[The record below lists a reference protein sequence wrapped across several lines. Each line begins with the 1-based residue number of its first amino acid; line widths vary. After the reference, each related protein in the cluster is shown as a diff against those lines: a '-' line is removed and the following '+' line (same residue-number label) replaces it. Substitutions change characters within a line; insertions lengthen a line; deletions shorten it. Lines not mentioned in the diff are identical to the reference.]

1 MNEQTA
7 PESVE
12 EEVAENVVEEAS
24 AEEAAAEEAPVE
36 EAAAPEEP
44 EEEPEPEED
53 TPLDPEHVR
62 MAEALLFAA
71 AEPLDIKSLKER
83 LPNGANVNA
92 ALEALA
98 AQYEERG
105 VNLAKIGGKWAF
117 RTAPDMA
124 FLMER
129 ERQSVRRLSRAA
141 IETLAII
148 AYHQPVTRAEIE
160 EIRGVVV
167 SKGTLDVLIETEW
180 VRLRG
185 RRRTPGRPVT
195 YGVTDNFLQHFGLES
210 LDDLPGAEEL
220 KAAGLLDSRLP
231 TSFSI
236 EGANPADQEEDPL
249 EEEGDV
255 SDMLAST
262 LSDGEDEEV

>member
-1 MNEQTA
+1 MSEQTM
-7 PESVE
+7 S
-12 EEVAENVVEEAS
+12 
-24 AEEAAAEEAPVE
+24 EEAAPQEA
-36 EAAAPEEP
+36 
-44 EEEPEPEED
+44 EEEPVVEAVAAEAEAEAEVEEVE

-62 MAEALLFAA
+62 MVEALLFAA
-71 AEPLDIKSLKER
+71 AEPLDLKSLVER
-83 LPNGANVNA
+83 LPNGANVKA
-92 ALEALA
+92 ALNTLGDI
-98 AQYEERG
+98 YKERG
-105 VNLAKIGGKWAF
+105 VTLSNNGGKWSF

-129 ERQSVRRLSRAA
+129 ERQSERRLSRAA

-195 YGVTDNFLQHFGLES
+195 YGITDHFLQHFGLES

-231 TSFSI
+231 SSFSI
-236 EGANPADQEEDPL
+236 EGVNPADQEEDPL

-262 LSDGEDEEV
+262 LSDGEDEAV

>member
-1 MNEQTA
+1 MSEQTA
-7 PESVE
+7 PEENIEAEAEVVE
-12 EEVAENVVEEAS
+12 EPAAEEPPAQETPVEEVAEEEA
-24 AEEAAAEEAPVE
+24 
-36 EAAAPEEP
+36 
-44 EEEPEPEED
+44 
-53 TPLDPEHVR
+53 PLDPEHVR
-62 MAEALLFAA
+62 MVEALLFAA
-71 AEPLDIKSLKER
+71 AEPLDMKSLTER

-92 ALEALA
+92 ALEALG
-98 AQYEERG
+98 QLYEDRG

-160 EIRGVVV
+160 EIRGVAV

-210 LDDLPGAEEL
+210 LGDLPGAEEL

-231 TSFSI
+231 SSFSI
-236 EGANPADQEEDPL
+236 EGANPEDQAEDPL
-249 EEEGDV
+249 EDEGDV